1 MAIAGNGVRKGVWG
15 SNPYIKKDRYAR
27 ALIRDSCVMADALSP
42 VKNLLIRDIIDGG
55 LPEQILLDDTESIA
69 RLLTDCSIDNVM
81 SIAEHDLGMKPKR
94 IYWANC
100 FMATIQPHEINCIC
114 HSCIHEHKCLY

>member
-1 MAIAGNGVRKGVWG
+1 M
-15 SNPYIKKDRYAR
+15 
-27 ALIRDSCVMADALSP
+27 MADALSP

-69 RLLTDCSIDNVM
+69 RLLTDCLIDDVM

-94 IYWANC
+94 IY
-100 FMATIQPHEINCIC
+100 
-114 HSCIHEHKCLY
+114 